1 MTLKKKTGL
10 YSAEVNSFA
19 ELIKA
24 FTIVLD

>member
-19 ELIKA
+19 ELMKT
-24 FTIVLD
+24 FTIALD